1 MLWKPLP
8 FSAQHFSNEQTMICN
23 NVANNNS
30 SCLFG
35 DLFSIQGDVESVI
48 AESEANVAAAA
59 AAPKGQK
66 VTKKKS
72 TASTKTAAATTRP
85 RRGRSVGAKPKE
97 EEKTTN
103 KSVVPSRSK
112 SSSKA
117 GGGKKK
123 DGEEKKKTKKAA
135 GVKRENNDDGRGAKR
150 TKTEPV
156 IEKRTT
162 RSRSRASRR
171 SAISEE
177 AATRKPEE
185 LKIVTPSDDKHIVP
199 LDFRLHRE
207 SFDGKNFTD
216 GIAHYDA
223 ARRSDPQKV
232 TEYITDLF
240 QHLYKAE
247 VRYSFFLSIFFPPV
261 ICLLNLIVF
270 LLLIRRNIG

>member
-1 MLWKPLP
+1 MSLTIIPP
-8 FSAQHFSNEQTMICN
+8 FCFLLIC
-23 NVANNNS
+23 
-30 SCLFG
+30 FP
-35 DLFSIQGDVESVI
+35 IQGNVDSVI

-66 VTKKKS
+66 GTKKKS
-72 TASTKTAAATTRP
+72 TASTKTAAATRP

-123 DGEEKKKTKKAA
+123 DGEEKKKTTTKKAA

-150 TKTEPV
+150 TKTEQPV

-171 SAISEE
+171 SAISDEV
-177 AATRKPEE
+177 ATRKPEE

-247 VRYSFFLSIFFPPV
+247 VRYSFFLPMST
-261 ICLLNLIVF
+261 ICCSLQSFVYST
-270 LLLIRRNIG
+270 

>member
-1 MLWKPLP
+1 M
-8 FSAQHFSNEQTMICN
+8 
-23 NVANNNS
+23 
-30 SCLFG
+30 
-35 DLFSIQGDVESVI
+35 FSIQGNVDSVI

-112 SSSKA
+112 SS
-117 GGGKKK
+117 GGKKK
-123 DGEEKKKTKKAA
+123 DGEEKKKTTTKKAA

-223 ARRSDPQKV
+223 ARRSDPQNV

-247 VRYSFFLSIFFPPV
+247 VRYLFCLSM
-261 ICLLNLIVF
+261 
-270 LLLIRRNIG
+270 

>member
-1 MLWKPLP
+1 M
-8 FSAQHFSNEQTMICN
+8 
-23 NVANNNS
+23 
-30 SCLFG
+30 
-35 DLFSIQGDVESVI
+35 
-48 AESEANVAAAA
+48 
-59 AAPKGQK
+59 
-66 VTKKKS
+66 
-72 TASTKTAAATTRP
+72 
-85 RRGRSVGAKPKE
+85 
-97 EEKTTN
+97 
-103 KSVVPSRSK
+103 PSRSK

-123 DGEEKKKTKKAA
+123 DGEEKKKTTTTKKAA

-177 AATRKPEE
+177 VATRKPEE

-247 VRYSFFLSIFFPPV
+247 VRYSFFLSM
-261 ICLLNLIVF
+261 
-270 LLLIRRNIG
+270 